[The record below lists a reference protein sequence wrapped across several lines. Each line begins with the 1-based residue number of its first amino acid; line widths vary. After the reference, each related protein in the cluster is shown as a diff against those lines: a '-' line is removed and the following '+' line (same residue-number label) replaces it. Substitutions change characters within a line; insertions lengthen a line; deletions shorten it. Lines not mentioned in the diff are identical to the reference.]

1 MSTDKKT
8 TGISQRLEAAFA
20 RADAASR
27 GWLGVL
33 RRTLDRF
40 SQARGPQAAAA
51 LSYYSLFSLF
61 PLAVLLITVM
71 SWFIE
76 PAEVRAFVSLLI
88 DRILPDASGIEALV
102 LDTLHSVFAARGEV
116 TVISLVALLWAASGV
131 FTNLTFNIDLAWSSD
146 GRASP
151 VTARLVGLLMV
162 VIVYVGLL
170 LLLLASAALGVLSML
185 PVVLVRWLGFSGQL
199 VEEWSARSIP
209 WIVSAVVFFGLY
221 KWVPRVHVPW
231 RNALWGALFAAASSQ
246 ILNLGFTWYLG
257 SGLAHYELLYGPL
270 TAIIVLLF
278 WFYLTIVVILLGAHF
293 GAALAWRRAEQ
304 GDRPGM

>member
-1 MSTDKKT
+1 
-8 TGISQRLEAAFA
+8 
-20 RADAASR
+20 
-27 GWLGVL
+27 
-33 RRTLDRF
+33 
-40 SQARGPQAAAA
+40 
-51 LSYYSLFSLF
+51 
-61 PLAVLLITVM
+61 
-71 SWFIE
+71 
-76 PAEVRAFVSLLI
+76 
-88 DRILPDASGIEALV
+88 
-102 LDTLHSVFAARGEV
+102 
-116 TVISLVALLWAASGV
+116 
-131 FTNLTFNIDLAWSSD
+131 
-146 GRASP
+146 
-151 VTARLVGLLMV
+151 MV

-293 GAALAWRRAEQ
+293 GAALAWRREEQ
-304 GDRPGM
+304 EDRPGM